1 MSALSLKQ
9 AFSSQNP
16 PLLAWPVQ
24 DAKARFSEFLDACIA
39 NGPQLVTRRGTQA
52 AVLVP
57 FEQWQRM
64 SEQAQP
70 TLKEWL
76 LQGVHPK
83 LLAGEEVS
91 DEELGIKPGERDVF
105 GDIMDELE
113 KRRGTYPSRPIPTF
127 ED

>member
-1 MSALSLKQ
+1 MSTLSHKPAYLGKP
-9 AFSSQNP
+9 P

-24 DAKARFSEFLDACIA
+24 DAKARFSEFLDTCLA
-39 NGPQLVTRRGTQA
+39 NGPQVVTRRGTQT

-70 TLKEWL
+70 SLKDVL
-76 LQGVHPK
+76 LQGIHPK

-105 GDIMDELE
+105 SDIMDELE
-113 KRRGTYPSRPIPTF
+113 KNRVAYPSRPIPTF